1 MLPVMQRRTALSV
14 FLLGLTLTAGTTA
27 GSAHADDL
35 SAADVMQKAEQARR
49 VRDLTAEAS
58 LTTEAD
64 GRTKVKTFTLWTA
77 LSDDGVHYR
86 TLARFHTPAV
96 IRNEGVLIL
105 EGAAG
110 NDVHLYLPRY
120 KKVRRVESSSQSSS
134 FMGSVFSYSDIA
146 VQHAAE
152 WDHVRERTE
161 PCPGADGTCHVIAS
175 TPKTPA
181 IRSRTGYGKAVQWVR
196 DGTWVVM
203 RGAYYGPDGTLSKV
217 TTASE
222 VVKVASGPDRWL
234 ALSMRIED
242 TKTRR
247 FTVLRLRN
255 VQVDKGIADSVFTQQ
270 NLAREHR

>member
-1 MLPVMQRRTALSV
+1 MLPDMRRRSVVLIGLALV
-14 FLLGLTLTAGTTA
+14 A
-27 GSAHADDL
+27 GSTAPPAAADDL
-35 SAADVMQKAEQARR
+35 SAADIMQKAEQARR

-58 LTTEAD
+58 LTTHAD
-64 GRTKVKTFTLWTA
+64 GRAKVKTFTLWTA

-86 TLARFHTPAV
+86 TLARFHSPAV

-105 EGAAG
+105 EGSAG

-146 VQHAAE
+146 VQHAGE

-175 TPKTPA
+175 APKTA
-181 IRSRTGYGKAVQWVR
+181 VIRSRTGYGKTVQWVR
-196 DGTWVVM
+196 EGTWVVM
-203 RGAYYGPDGTLSKV
+203 RGEYYGPDGAMSKV
-217 TTASE
+217 TTASD

-234 ALSMRIED
+234 ALTTRIED
-242 TKTRR
+242 TKSDRY
-247 FTVLRLRN
+247 TVLALRN

>member
-14 FLLGLTLTAGTTA
+14 LLLTALPLTAGSTA
-27 GSAHADDL
+27 VPARADDL

-86 TLARFHTPAV
+86 TLARFHAPAV

-105 EGAAG
+105 EGPAG

-152 WDHVRERTE
+152 WDHVRERKE
-161 PCPGADGTCHVIAS
+161 ACPGVAATCHVIAS
-175 TPKTPA
+175 TPKTAA
-181 IRSRTGYGKAVQWVR
+181 IRTRTGYGKAMQWVR
-196 DGTWVVM
+196 EGSWVVM
-203 RGAYYGPDGTLSKV
+203 RGEYYGPDGALSKV
-217 TTASE
+217 TTASD
-222 VVKVASGPDRWL
+222 VVQVSSGSDRWL
-234 ALSMRIED
+234 ALTTRIED
-242 TKTRR
+242 AKTHR

-255 VQVDKGIADSVFTQQ
+255 VQVDQSIADSVFTQQ
-270 NLAREHR
+270 NLARE